1 MNEYDILLSYLN
13 KHDIKNNVIVKEDN
27 VKKTTIKIK
36 EEFQEEKLET
46 PLSSTNKNESGSVGF
61 DVDKYENIM
70 KSRLIDNYKKSQ
82 SYERPYIS
90 VTESFSCLRKTY
102 YSRLKYETDLNK
114 QFNFVYLDLINVIGN
129 AIHGYIQEI
138 YNFTEVEKTV
148 ISEKY
153 KIKGRVDA
161 IKDSFLYEFK
171 TLDEKKF
178 SGIYIK
184 EHYYQPI
191 IYAYLLNS
199 EYGYNINTITLVY
212 FFRDNLKR
220 RPYTIDLPIDDKVA
234 ISFLENA
241 KFLFD
246 CIKRKIIPETI
257 NSTREQCQWCQYK
270 KYCEKEKNNKTKDK
284 PINLDLSENKVKNN
298 ITFLL

>member
-1 MNEYDILLSYLN
+1 MNEYEILLSYLD
-13 KHDIKNNVIVKEDN
+13 KHNVKNDVIVKEDKN
-27 VKKTTIKIK
+27 STIKIK
-36 EEFQEEKLET
+36 EEFQEKKLET
-46 PLSSTNKNESGSVGF
+46 PLSSTNKNKSVGF

-70 KSRLIDNYKKSQ
+70 RSRLIDNFKKMQ
-82 SYERPYIS
+82 SYDRPYIS

-102 YSRLKYETDLNK
+102 YSRMKYEIDLNK
-114 QFNFVYLDLINVIGN
+114 QFNFVYLDLINEIGN
-129 AIHGYIQEI
+129 AIHSYIQEI
-138 YNFTEVEKTV
+138 YNFTEIEKTV

-178 SGIYIK
+178 KGIYLK

-191 IYAYLLNS
+191 IYSYILNS
-199 EYGYNINTITLVY
+199 EYGYNIKTITLVY

-220 RPYTIDLPIDDKVA
+220 RPYAIDLPIDDRVA

-241 KFLFD
+241 KLLYD
-246 CIKRKIIPETI
+246 CIKKKIIPDTI
-257 NSTREQCQWCQYK
+257 NSDKEQCRWCSYK
-270 KYCEKEKNNKTKDK
+270 KYCEKDSLKNNKNNIS
-284 PINLDLSENKVKNN
+284 INLDLLENKSKNN
-298 ITFLL
+298 VTFLL